1 MAPAPEPDPDA
12 VVPDPTPDLDPD
24 PAVALDPAPVLD
36 LDLDPVLDLG
46 PEADRRLEHEL
57 GRLLSAGVQGLHPPV
72 AVMLAE
78 ATRRGRVLHRRRR
91 IGQAA
96 SAAAVLALA
105 ATLALTGLPRT
116 PGPEQGDAPAAPTAT
131 ASRAP
136 APEQLRERQRTALR
150 DTLTRLL
157 GPGARLDAEPGA
169 DQLTLDP
176 AADAVLWT
184 RYDDGRGAATLSVEV
199 HGPASR
205 ATAPSCDD
213 RTDALNRAGYHCSR
227 EPGPGPDPQIVEILE
242 TSDTAW
248 VTYRIWTPFP
258 DGTRVAL
265 AVHNGTLH
273 DSDDPSFNP
282 RRTRDTPPSELA
294 RWQQITADQAWRQVP
309 GLADRGTS

>member
-1 MAPAPEPDPDA
+1 MAPAPEPDPEPDPDA
-12 VVPDPTPDLDPD
+12 V
-24 PAVALDPAPVLD
+24 PAPAPGPD
-36 LDLDPVLDLG
+36 SDPDLG
-46 PEADRRLEHEL
+46 PETARRLEHEL
-57 GRLLSAGVQGLHPPV
+57 GRLLGAGVQGLHPPV

-105 ATLALTGLPRT
+105 AALALADLPRPPGRGHGELPAGPTAAATAPT
-116 PGPEQGDAPAAPTAT
+116 PGPEQ
-131 ASRAP
+131 
-136 APEQLRERQRTALR
+136 LREQQRTALR
-150 DTLTRLL
+150 DTLARLL
-157 GPGARLDAEPGA
+157 GPGTRLDAEPGA

-213 RTDALNRAGYHCSR
+213 RTDAWDRADYHCSR

-242 TSDTAW
+242 TADTAW
-248 VTYRIWTPFP
+248 VTYRIWMPFP

-273 DSDDPSFNP
+273 DSDDPSYNP

-294 RWQQITADQAWRQVP
+294 RWQQIAADRAWLLLP
-309 GLADRGTS
+309 GLADRGTP